1 MNPNVHESLDAAR
14 VTSLFRALIQ
24 NAFDV
29 MKVVDTANQTIY
41 ASPSVEAV
49 LGYQPHELL
58 GTNPLSFV
66 HPDDVDQAIEALE
79 SVKQRPAIV
88 VRVGAIRARH
98 KDGSWRTLEV
108 VVQNLIDNDDVRGI
122 VMNYRD
128 VTERLN
134 VELELR
140 RTHERCEKAF
150 QNSPD
155 SITITYLDTG
165 EFVEANDGFERITGY
180 TRAEV
185 VGKTTLALGIW
196 QDAGQRGEMVEA
208 LKREGRV
215 RDLPVDM
222 RIKDGST
229 RSCMVS
235 AELIE
240 LDGRRCLLAV
250 TRDMTEVR
258 RADERLRETTE
269 KLQRD
274 HLELVRKNIALN
286 EVLEHIEKEKAQYR
300 HELCSSVE
308 NLVRPMLNRL
318 RDEGTLPAR
327 ESDRLHETLDKVTGR
342 HIDQFR
348 NNVSKLTPRELDIL
362 EMIGSGR
369 SSKQIAE
376 SLGLSSQT
384 VHKHRQS
391 IRRKLQ
397 IDHREINLSAYLRS
411 QRTLG

>member
-14 VTSLFRALIQ
+14 VAFLFRALIQ

-29 MKVVDTANQTIY
+29 IKVVDTANRTVY
-41 ASPSVEAV
+41 SSPSVEQV
-49 LGYQPHELL
+49 LGYAPRELV

-66 HPDDVDQAIEALE
+66 HPDDADQAVQALE
-79 SVKQRPAIV
+79 RVRQGPGV

-108 VVQNLIDNDDVRGI
+108 VVQNLIDNEDVRGI

-128 VTERLN
+128 ITERLN

-155 SITITYLDTG
+155 SITISYLDTG

-180 TRAEV
+180 RREEV
-185 VGKTTLALGIW
+185 VGKTSLQLGIW
-196 QDAGQRGEMVEA
+196 RDPQRRRELVEQLTA
-208 LKREGRV
+208 KGRV
-215 RDLPVDM
+215 QEFPMDVT
-222 RIKDGST
+222 IKDGTT
-229 RSCMVS
+229 RACVVS

-250 TRDMTEVR
+250 TRDMTEAR
-258 RADERLRETTE
+258 IAEEKLRETTE
-269 KLQRD
+269 KLRRD
-274 HLELVRKNIALN
+274 HVELVRKNITLN
-286 EVLEHIEKEKAQYR
+286 EVLQHIEEDKEEYR
-300 HELCSSVE
+300 HELCSNVE
-308 NLVRPMLNRL
+308 NLVRPMLKKL
-318 RDEGTLPAR
+318 RETGSIPAR
-327 ESDRLHETLDKVTGR
+327 EYERLLENLDKVTGR
-342 HIDQFR
+342 HIDQFK
-348 NNVSKLTPRELDIL
+348 NNVAKLTPRELDIL
-362 EMIGSGR
+362 EMIRAGR

-411 QRTLG
+411 QRAFG

>member
-1 MNPNVHESLDAAR
+1 MSQNIHESLDAAR
-14 VTSLFRALIQ
+14 VARLFSSLIQ

-29 MKVVDTANQTIY
+29 IKVVDTSNRTIFS
-41 ASPSVEAV
+41 SPSVQQV
-49 LGYQPHELL
+49 LGYEPRELL

-66 HPDDVDQAIEALE
+66 HPEDTDQAVKALE
-79 SVKQRPAIV
+79 RVRQSAGL

-108 VVQNLIDNDDVRGI
+108 TVQNLVSDEDVRGV

-128 VTERLN
+128 VTDRLN

-155 SITITYLDTG
+155 SITISYLDTG

-180 TRAEV
+180 SRDEV
-185 VGKTTLALGIW
+185 VGRTSLELGIW
-196 QDAGQRGEMVEA
+196 KDAQRRRELAEA
-208 LKREGRV
+208 LTREGRV
-215 RDLPVDM
+215 RDFPMDVV
-222 RIKDGST
+222 IKDGSA

-250 TRDMTEVR
+250 TRDMTDVR
-258 RADERLRETTE
+258 LVDERLRETTE
-269 KLQRD
+269 KLRRD
-274 HLELVRKNIALN
+274 HVELVRKNIALN
-286 EVLEHIEKEKAQYR
+286 EVLEHLEAEKEQYR
-300 HELCSSVE
+300 HELCASVE
-308 NLVRPMLNRL
+308 NLVLPMLNRL
-318 RDEGTLPAR
+318 REEKAIPVGEYNQLTQTLNA
-327 ESDRLHETLDKVTGR
+327 VTGL
-342 HIDQFR
+342 HIDQFK
-348 NNVSKLTPRELDIL
+348 NNISKLTPRELDIL
-362 EMIGSGR
+362 EMIAAGR
-369 SSKQIAE
+369 SSKQIAA
-376 SLGLSSQT
+376 GLNLSPQT

-397 IDHREINLSAYLRS
+397 IDHREINLAAYLRS
-411 QRTLG
+411 QK